1 MGLFSKKKSTEK
13 NEINNKV
20 LKENLA
26 NAAIEM
32 LKQGEDYI
40 QLAYTQCEF
49 GYLFIID
56 NHGLESLFKITTDKE
71 TFYFAAQGNSLK
83 RLALNEQLFKDTTET
98 FLSLHH

>member
-1 MGLFSKKKSTEK
+1 MRLFFKKKSTEK

-26 NAAIEM
+26 NAAIRM
-32 LKQGEDYI
+32 LKQGKDYI

-49 GYLFIID
+49 GYLYIMD

>member
-1 MGLFSKKKSTEK
+1 M
-13 NEINNKV
+13 
-20 LKENLA
+20 
-26 NAAIEM
+26 
-32 LKQGEDYI
+32 

-56 NHGLESLFKITTDKE
+56 SHGLESLFKITTDQD

-98 FLSLHH
+98 FLSMHH